1 MHSYLPAGSPQSG
14 HRSNDSGSSG
24 LNGDD
29 DCSFPRA
36 ITMKHIPFTAPQLED
51 SVSVSASAAAD
62 FEKRITF
69 EDFFPAPRQENSS
82 PGEDASID
90 DADSEREQHIDAIVM
105 EKNQRLGSSVGSA
118 QYMCNDMYVCM
129 YVCMY
134 VWKYYLW
141 NLLPK

>member
-14 HRSNDSGSSG
+14 HRSNGSGSVSGGGSGG
-24 LNGDD
+24 LNVDD

-51 SVSVSASAAAD
+51 SVSATAAD

-90 DADSEREQHIDAIVM
+90 DTDGEREQHIDAIVM
-105 EKNQRLGSSVGSA
+105 EKNQRLGSCA
-118 QYMCNDMYVCM
+118 YMCVMK
-129 YVCMY
+129 CMY

>member
-14 HRSNDSGSSG
+14 HRSNDSGSSSGG
-24 LNGDD
+24 LNVDD

-51 SVSVSASAAAD
+51 SVSVSAAAD
-62 FEKRITF
+62 FEERITF

-105 EKNQRLGSSVGSA
+105 EKNQRLGSCA
-118 QYMCNDMYVCM
+118 YMCVMKCM